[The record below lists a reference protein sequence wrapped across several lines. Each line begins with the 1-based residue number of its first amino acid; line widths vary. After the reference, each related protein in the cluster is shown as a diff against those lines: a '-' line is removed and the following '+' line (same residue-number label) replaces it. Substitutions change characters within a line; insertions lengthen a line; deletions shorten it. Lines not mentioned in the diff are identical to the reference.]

1 MSRITG
7 EETIQRQYT
16 RATLSVLRLELNEDS
31 KLMQSSPIFSD
42 RLLQIATPQKKK
54 NAYRRLVHLLQ
65 EAFSKAWR
73 SETMGLQQALT
84 ESVLK

>member
-16 RATLSVLRLELNEDS
+16 RATLSVLRLELNEDL

-42 RLLQIATPQKKK
+42 RLLQIATPQKK

>member
-1 MSRITG
+1 
-7 EETIQRQYT
+7 
-16 RATLSVLRLELNEDS
+16 LNEDL
-31 KLMQSSPIFSD
+31 KLMQPNFSD
-42 RLLQIATPQKKK
+42 RLLQIATPHYPKKK
-54 NAYRRLVHLLQ
+54 TERLQPLNTKKRRLMHLLQ